1 MRDGSLVVAPN
12 TSVVDLEAVK
22 QDTWQASGM
31 NHNESEEKVTE
42 EEEEEEIVPKRLDFS
57 YSSNDNK
64 SSNDKNSLPAPSS
77 PIQPASPTQ
86 PPYQPAS
93 PIQSSYQQPYQQSYQ
108 QPYQPHFRSR
118 DRRTIISVNRL
129 VRNIYNYSFIRRK

>member
-1 MRDGSLVVAPN
+1 MRDGSLVVAPK
-12 TSVVDLEAVK
+12 TAVVDLEAVK

-77 PIQPASPTQ
+77 PIQS
-86 PPYQPAS
+86 
-93 PIQSSYQQPYQQSYQ
+93 SYQ

-129 VRNIYNYSFIRRK
+129 VRNIYNYSFT